1 MNYRHI
7 YHAGSYADV
16 LKHSI
21 IMLILESLRRKETG
35 FTFLDTHAGVGMYS
49 LDSLEASKTGE
60 YQNGIAKILQRVEM
74 ENRTSG
80 HSCAQTTPACIQTYL
95 DAISFYNKDASCRVY
110 PGSPAVARR
119 CLRLQDTMILSELH
133 KEDIMT
139 LKQNFKHDSQ
149 VAVHHTDAYLAMK
162 AFLPP
167 KSGRGLVH
175 IDPPFEE
182 NDEYIQI
189 EQALSRALSVWRAG
203 CFMIWHPIKE
213 PKLVE
218 RFYKKI
224 QKLGAPHLFVRFG
237 LNEILDETRM
247 NECGVVI
254 INPPWMLSEELE
266 TRLLPYL
273 AETLDA
279 HWQLDEIG

>member
-21 IMLILESLRRKETG
+21 IMLILEGFSQKETG
-35 FTFLDTHAGVGMYS
+35 FTFLDTHAGVGIYS
-49 LDSLEASKTGE
+49 LDSIEASKTGE
-60 YQNGIAKILQRVEM
+60 YQNGIAKILDRVEK
-74 ENRTSG
+74 ENISG
-80 HSCAQTTPACIQTYL
+80 VNAFKENTPRCIKTYL
-95 DAISFYNKDASCRVY
+95 DAIQFYNTDTAYRVY

-119 CLRLQDTMILSELH
+119 CLRQQDTMILSELH
-133 KEDIMT
+133 KEDILL
-139 LKQNFKHDSQ
+139 LKQNFKHDAQ

-167 KSGRGLVH
+167 KTGRGLVH

-189 EQALSRALSVWRAG
+189 EQALTRALGAWRGG

-213 PKLVE
+213 NKLVE

-224 QKLGAPHLFVRFG
+224 EKLAVPHLLVSFG
-237 LNEILDETRM
+237 LNEILDETKM
-247 NECGVVI
+247 NECGLVI
-254 INPPWMLSEELE
+254 INPPWKLFDALE
-266 TRLLPYL
+266 GELLPYL

-279 HWQLDEIG
+279 HWQLQARG